1 MFKKLHNN
9 MMLFNM
15 LTVSLVMLVA
25 FAVIY
30 LVTYGNMEK
39 ENQRRLQ
46 AVSAMFFAPN
56 RMPRA
61 GIQDENYEPPSAPE
75 RFSVD
80 YGVSFVLFVKDGQL
94 MNVNSQLD
102 LDDSV
107 YIEAFDRADTAKS
120 GKLTLADRKWL
131 FTVAPTPL
139 QINGLPALPDS
150 LQYTRIVFLDI
161 TNGARILQT
170 LMITLTCV
178 GLSVLLVLL
187 WLSHRFAVRAIRP
200 IEESYNKQKQFVA
213 DASHELRT
221 PLAVIGANVDAIT
234 ASGEET
240 VDSQKEWFD
249 YIRAEL
255 KRTGKLV
262 EDLLYLAKSENMKTE
277 DNMPF
282 DLSAVCETVCASME
296 AVLYDNGKMVKT
308 GIEEGITAIADREK
322 ITQVLYILLDNADK
336 YTPQGGKIAVT
347 LGRAGD
353 MAVLKVMNSGEGI
366 AAEDLPKIFD
376 RFYRADDSR
385 SAESGG
391 FGLGLSIAKTIVDRS
406 GGTITAESA
415 GELTVFTVWLKLG

>member
-39 ENQRRLQ
+39 ENQRKLQ

-61 GIQDENYEPPSAPE
+61 GIQDENYELPSAPE

-120 GKLTLADRKWL
+120 GKLTLADRRWL
-131 FTVAPTPL
+131 FTVAPTPS

-282 DLSAVCETVCASME
+282 DLSSVCETVCASME
-296 AVLYDNGKMVKT
+296 AVLYDNGKLVKT
-308 GIEEGITAIADREK
+308 GIEEGITAIADSEK

-353 MAVLKVMNSGEGI
+353 MAVLKVINSGEGI

-406 GGTITAESA
+406 GGMITAESA
-415 GELTVFTVWLKLG
+415 GGLTAFTVWLRLG